1 MLKMEK
7 ALAGQ
12 DLQLLLV
19 LRVSPQILAS
29 SIILRLRLLFWDG
42 YATPISYV
50 AGFHLNNRLYLGGGV
65 GLNYNFEGLT
75 REDDM
80 GPKSGYDHKHEPGFY
95 AEPQPLYIHAWS
107 FPLFANVRYYFNNYK
122 IKPFISLN
130 AGVFIS

>member
-1 MLKMEK
+1 MKK
-7 ALAGQ
+7 Y
-12 DLQLLLV
+12 
-19 LRVSPQILAS
+19 IK
-29 SIILRLRLLFWDG
+29 IILSFFIISGTIFLTHRELNAQDGKSFGWSGSSAFVGFKSQPTNTCFKHYIEITAVVWDG

-95 AEPQPLYIHAWS
+95 AEPQPLYIHA
-107 FPLFANVRYYFNNYK
+107 
-122 IKPFISLN
+122 
-130 AGVFIS
+130 